1 MTLAINELTPY
12 LGPLSNFVYIF
23 FPGNVANQA
32 QISPIGG
39 GDVARFGGLANAG
52 LGVGLAMIAVYGIEG
67 ILNIRKFWRP
77 IIFLAALTACFFGGY
92 RSLVILMGF
101 TAVLAFCFEGMLRSR
116 LMPIIVLAAIVAGG
130 LTVCF
135 SERLPLPVQRCL
147 AVLPLKLDPEA
158 TMSAQASS
166 DWRLEIWRSL
176 YPQIP
181 QYLFLG
187 KGLTFDAN
195 DMAMN
200 QTIAN
205 QVGADPGGQLA
216 TAGDYHNGP
225 LSLIIP
231 FGIWGAIA
239 FLWFL
244 IASVQ
249 VLWANYK
256 YGGQEIRK
264 INSFLLSYFIAKI
277 IIFFFVFGGFYG
289 DLVSF
294 TGLVG
299 LSISVNAG
307 VATRVPAVAINPQP
321 AFNRF
326 RRPLMPRPM
335 ANS

>member
-1 MTLAINELTPY
+1 MT
-12 LGPLSNFVYIF
+12 V
-23 FPGNVANQA
+23 V
-32 QISPIGG
+32 
-39 GDVARFGGLANAG
+39 
-52 LGVGLAMIAVYGIEG
+52 
-67 ILNIRKFWRP
+67 
-77 IIFLAALTACFFGGY
+77 
-92 RSLVILMGF
+92 LV
-101 TAVLAFCFEGMLRSR
+101 FCLEGMLRSR
-116 LMPIIVLAAIVAGG
+116 LMPIIVLAAVLVGG

-147 AVLPLKLDPEA
+147 AVFPLKLDPEA
-158 TMSAQASS
+158 SMSAQAST

-200 QTIAN
+200 QTMAN
-205 QVGADPGGQLA
+205 QVGADVGGQLT

-225 LSLIIP
+225 LSVIIP
-231 FGIWGAIA
+231 FGIWGSIA

-244 IASVQ
+244 AASVQ

-264 INSFLLSYFIAKI
+264 INSFLIAYFIAKI

-289 DLVSF
+289 DLVLF
-294 TGLVG
+294 AGLVG
-299 LSISVNAG
+299 LSISINGG
-307 VATRVPAVAINPQP
+307 VATRVPVAVVDPQP

-326 RRPLMPRPM
+326 RRPLMQRPVI
-335 ANS
+335 SS